1 MNYMLRDVIW
11 ANDGTYRPGETFS
24 PVRFFMDGLKNSCE
38 FDLQLGYFSSAV
50 ISVLSDGFA
59 TFISKGGN
67 MRLVIN
73 HIVSPKDKEAILNAS
88 VWNELLD
95 SIDLSDF
102 NSLRKTFD
110 EYQEQFFKCLSYLI
124 SQKRIDIRIIMPK
137 GKKGIAHTKS
147 GQFRDGESTISFTG
161 SANFTINGLFNNIE
175 EIKIERSDSPD
186 DMARNRINSQK
197 VSFDE
202 IMDGSST
209 NVEYLSPENL
219 QTTLTTLYKDTDIEE
234 LLDAEKKLAVI
245 RRKRNM
251 EKITHCSVVH
261 EDIHINEHEPHFPY
275 DKPREYQQQ
284 AFENWKN
291 NKQKGIFAMATGT
304 GKTLTSLNCLLEIYK
319 RKGYYKAIIL
329 VPTQT
334 LVDQWYDECLKF
346 NFANIYKVY
355 SKNTNWRDD
364 VERIH
369 IKEDFNLRG
378 EETSFIIISTYAS
391 FIRDN
396 VFSALT
402 SFSMNK
408 TLLIADEAHNMGAKR
423 ILERLDGIK
432 YLRRI
437 GLSATPDRQFDDAG
451 NKAISKFFDCTNG
464 YTFEYSM
471 RKAIDSGFLCRY
483 KYYPHIVR
491 LNDTEMAEYL
501 KISKQLSKYYIYNK
515 DSFVKDDEIL
525 MALLLKRK
533 RIIHK
538 AQNKEAVFKQ
548 ILESR
553 YKEKNNLKYTLVYV
567 PEGTKSDESA
577 DVFDTSDKIG
587 DDKEAAHL
595 IDIYTRIVCNVSKTT
610 TVREFTSDSKDRAK
624 ILSDF
629 ANGTLEV
636 LTSMKCLDEGVDV
649 PRSEMAIFCASTGNP
664 RQFIQRRGR
673 ILRKHKDKRF
683 AIIHDLI
690 VAPWID
696 TSSESFRMERS
707 LLATELKRV
716 RDFAALSENAEYAY
730 NELENITTYYN
741 LPIL

>member
-1 MNYMLRDVIW
+1 MLKDVVW
-11 ANDGTYRPGETFS
+11 ASDGTYRPGETYS
-24 PVRFFMDGLKNSCE
+24 PVKFFLDGLKNSCE
-38 FDLQLGYFSSAV
+38 FDLQLGYFSSAA
-50 ISVLSDGFA
+50 ISVLSEGFA
-59 TFISKGGN
+59 TFISKGGK
-67 MRLVIN
+67 MRLAIN
-73 HIVSPKDKEAILNAS
+73 HIVSPKDKEAIINAS
-88 VWNELLD
+88 VLD
-95 SIDLSDF
+95 GLMDAIDLSDF
-102 NSLRKTFD
+102 DSLRKTFD

-124 SQKRIDIRIIMPK
+124 SQKRIDIRIIKPK
-137 GKKGIAHTKS
+137 GKRGIAHTKS

-161 SANFTINGLFNNIE
+161 SANFTISGLFNNIE
-175 EIKIERSDSPD
+175 EIKIERSDSLD
-186 DMARNRINSQK
+186 EMARNRIISQRK
-197 VSFDE
+197 SFDE
-202 IMDGSST
+202 IMEGNCT
-209 NVEYLSPENL
+209 KVEYLSAENL
-219 QTTLTTLYKDTDIEE
+219 QTTLTSLYKDTDIEE
-234 LLDAEKKLAVI
+234 LLDAEKKLAEI
-245 RRKRNM
+245 RIKRKM
-251 EKITHCSVVH
+251 EEVTYCDMVH
-261 EDIHINEHEPHFPY
+261 EDIQVYEQKPHFPY

-291 NKQKGIFAMATGT
+291 NNQKGMFAMATGT
-304 GKTLTSLNCLLEIYK
+304 GKTLTSLNCLLEIYI

-346 NFANIYKVY
+346 NFSNIYKVY
-355 SKNTNWRDD
+355 SKNPNWRDEI
-364 VERIH
+364 ERLH
-369 IKEDFNLRG
+369 FKEDFNLRG
-378 EETSFIIISTYAS
+378 SNISFIVISTYAS
-391 FIRDN
+391 FVRDN

-402 SFSMNK
+402 SFSRNK

-423 ILERLDGIK
+423 ILDRLDGIK

-437 GLSATPDRQFDDAG
+437 GLSATPNRQFDDAG
-451 NKAISKFFDCTNG
+451 NKAISKFFDCTDG

-491 LNDTEMAEYL
+491 LNDKEMSEYL
-501 KISKQLSKYYIYNK
+501 KISRQLSKYYIYNM

-548 ILESR
+548 ILEDR

-567 PEGTKSDESA
+567 PEGTKSDDSA
-577 DVFDTSDKIG
+577 DIFDTSDKIE
-587 DDKEAAHL
+587 DDKETAHL

-629 ANGTLEV
+629 ADGTLEV

-649 PRSEMAIFCASTGNP
+649 PRSELAIFCASTGNP

-707 LLATELKRV
+707 LLATELRRV
-716 RDFAALSENAEYAY
+716 RDFASLSENAEYAY
-730 NELENITTYYN
+730 NELEDITTYYN